1 MVCIDILQRIPRA
14 RPIFIHA
21 IIFDIDA
28 RQQIW
33 VVPQLLVVSEIYA
46 VPDQILS
53 AFVWIELEI
62 HNGVVNLSTQNLVGF
77 RS

>member
-28 RQQIW
+28 RQEIR
-33 VVPQLLVVSEIYA
+33 VSSESPMVAQVKCIDPGAMA
-46 VPDQILS
+46 VPVHCS
-53 AFVWIELEI
+53 AD
-62 HNGVVNLSTQNLVGF
+62 
-77 RS
+77 